1 MMMATPALQLAG
13 LTRRFGGVV
22 AVDNISVTIPKGE
35 IVGLVG
41 PNGSGKTTLVNL
53 VTGFVPKNAGQVLF
67 EGRDIS
73 HLPPHEIAR
82 SGVARTFQIVQPFA
96 EMTVLQNVMAGALF
110 AGQRSTMK
118 DAADKAHHYLTFVG
132 LDRFADYSA
141 SELSLAD
148 RKRLELAKSLAMEPR
163 LLFLDEVNAG
173 LNSSE
178 IDSALELIRNIAGM
192 GITIVIIEH
201 VLRIVLSLVKRL
213 VVLHHGAM
221 LSDGPPA
228 DVLDDPA
235 VIKAYLGTKFGKR
248 HQAELEQQRAKYQ
261 QDIDRNQG
269 SRDERPE

>member
-1 MMMATPALQLAG
+1 MSEPALRLEG
-13 LTRRFGGVV
+13 LTRRFGGVT
-22 AVDNISVTIPKGE
+22 AVDNVSVSIPKGE

-41 PNGSGKTTLVNL
+41 PNGAGKTTLVNL
-53 VTGFVPKNAGQVLF
+53 VTGFVPKTAGQVFF
-67 EGRDIS
+67 EGTDVTR
-73 HLPPHEIAR
+73 LPPHLIAR
-82 SGVARTFQIVQPFA
+82 NGIARTFQIVQPFA
-96 EMTVLQNVMAGALF
+96 EMTVLENVMAGALF
-110 AGQRSTMK
+110 AGQRGTMK
-118 DAADKAHHYLTFVG
+118 EADDKARHFLEFVG

-178 IDSALELIRNIAGM
+178 IDNALELIRKVSRM
-192 GITIVIIEH
+192 GVTIIIIEH

-213 VVLHHGAM
+213 IVLHHGAM

-228 DVLDDPA
+228 EVLKDAA

-248 HQAELEQQRAKYQ
+248 HEAEFRQQQEKYRQ
-261 QDIDRNQG
+261 ELQSDR
-269 SRDERPE
+269 DTHE

>member
-1 MMMATPALQLAG
+1 MTMAEPALRLEG

-53 VTGFVPKNAGQVLF
+53 VTGFVTKSAGQVFF
-67 EGRDIS
+67 EGTDITRLPS
-73 HLPPHEIAR
+73 HQIAR
-82 SGVARTFQIVQPFA
+82 NGIARTFQIVQPFA

-110 AGQRSTMK
+110 AGQRGTMRE
-118 DAADKAHHYLTFVG
+118 AADKAHQYLDFVG
-132 LDRFADYSA
+132 LARLANYSA
-141 SELSLAD
+141 SEISLAE

-178 IDSALELIRNIAGM
+178 IDNALELIRKIAGM
-192 GITIVIIEH
+192 GITIIIIEH

-228 DVLDDPA
+228 DVLNDPA

-248 HQAELEQQRAKYQ
+248 HQAGLEHQRKTHQ
-261 QDIDRNQG
+261 QDIDRNRGQT
-269 SRDERPE
+269 P